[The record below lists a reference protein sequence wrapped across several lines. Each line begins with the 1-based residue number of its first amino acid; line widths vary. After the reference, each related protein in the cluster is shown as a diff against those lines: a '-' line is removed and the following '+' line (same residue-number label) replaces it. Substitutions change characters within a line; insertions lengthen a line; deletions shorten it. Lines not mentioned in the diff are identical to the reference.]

1 MARRNEKYGI
11 PFSMRLSVEERAR
24 LDALAGD
31 MPMGA
36 YVRSRLFDTPS
47 PRHRKM
53 RRFDVDQR
61 KLKKLLREL
70 GRQHIS
76 SSLHRIM
83 TAIDDEDLEMDDAL
97 EAQLRCLCS
106 DLRQLRRSIRK
117 ALGDELPDG
126 QWGGSRKQKQDR
138 LHDHEA
144 HDD

>member
-47 PRHRKM
+47 PRHHKM

-76 SSLHRIM
+76 SSLHLILN
-83 TAIDDEDLEMDDAL
+83 AIDDGDLEIDDEL
-97 EAQLRCLCS
+97 EDQLRFLCS
-106 DLRQLRRSIRK
+106 DLRHLRRTIRK
-117 ALGDELPDG
+117 ALGDELSDA
-126 QWGGSRKQKQDR
+126 QWGGRR
-138 LHDHEA
+138 
-144 HDD
+144 

>member
-47 PRHRKM
+47 PRHHKM
-53 RRFDVDQR
+53 RRFDVD
-61 KLKKLLREL
+61 KSLLKKLVREL

-76 SSLHRIM
+76 SRLHRIM
-83 TAIDDEDLEMDDAL
+83 DAIDDGDLEVGDKL
-97 EAQLRCLCS
+97 ELELRYLCS
-106 DLRQLRRSIRK
+106 ELRHLRRNIRK
-117 ALGDELPDG
+117 AVGDELSDA
-126 QWGGSRKQKQDR
+126 QWGGRR
-138 LHDHEA
+138 
-144 HDD
+144 